1 MSADTASD
9 RGNLRAYLV
18 LSTAAL
24 CWAANAVFGRL
35 AVGEISPL
43 LLVSFRWLGVL
54 LLLCVFAR
62 RYFLQ
67 DLPVLRTRW
76 RFLSAMGALG
86 FAVFNALFYLAAHTT
101 TAINLGI
108 LQGAMPVFVV
118 IGMFAV
124 YRTQVTKIQF
134 AGVLVTIFGI
144 VIVGSGGSLSRLA
157 ALRFNV
163 GDLLMLAACALYAGY
178 TVGLRRRPAVSSLG
192 LFTAIVAAAFL
203 ATLPLVG
210 VEAMLGQLQWPTP
223 KGWILIVMITLFPS
237 FLAQICFLQGVTLIG
252 PNRAGVFVNLV
263 PVFASILAVIF
274 LRETFEYFHAA
285 ALILVLGGIWLSE
298 RGKAE

>member
-1 MSADTASD
+1 MSAETTPD
-9 RGNLRAYLV
+9 RGNIRAYLV
-18 LSTAAL
+18 LTTAAL

-76 RFLSAMGALG
+76 RFVCTMGALG
-86 FAVFNALFYLAAHTT
+86 FAMFNALFYLAAHTT

-108 LQGAMPVFVV
+108 LQGAVPIFVI

-124 YRTQVTKIQF
+124 YRTQVTKIQL
-134 AGVLVTIFGI
+134 AGVLVTIIGI
-144 VIVGSGGSLSRLA
+144 IIVGSGGSLTRLA
-157 ALRFNV
+157 ALRFNA

-192 LFTAIVAAAFL
+192 LFTAMVAAAFL
-203 ATLPLVG
+203 ATLPLVSI
-210 VEAMLGQLQWPTP
+210 EAMLGQLQWPSP
-223 KGWILIVMITLFPS
+223 KGWALIAMITLFPS

-274 LRETFEYFHAA
+274 LQEAFEYFHAA
-285 ALILVLGGIWLSE
+285 ALIFVLGGIWLSE